1 MNVHEY
7 QAKAILARYGVPIPR
22 GVIVSAPEE
31 AAVFAR
37 SLGRPVVLKA
47 QIQAGGRGLAGGI
60 KVAADPD
67 KARRIAAELLGKRLV
82 TPQTGPQ
89 GAVIRFLLG
98 EELIEHRQEYYLGL
112 TIDRRLERVVLI
124 ASTEGGTNFENMAAG
139 SPHSIVRETLPPREG
154 LSSIPAGVIAANLG
168 LSGEARASL
177 TGIMTALGR
186 AFRDNDASLIE
197 INPLALR
204 SDGGW
209 MALDAKMVF
218 DDNALPRHP
227 ELADLR
233 DTIGEDP
240 REIEAAAAGLS
251 YIALGGDIGCM
262 VNGAGLAMA
271 TADIIRLTGG
281 QPANFLDVG
290 GGVNEDAVRRG
301 FLLLLSDPNIKS
313 VLVNIFGGIVRCDLV
328 AAGIVK
334 AVRES
339 GLRLPLV
346 IRLKGT
352 NVEDGKRL
360 LAGSG
365 IDFEAAETMDEAAAK
380 AVRAAGGERPA

>member
-1 MNVHEY
+1 
-7 QAKAILARYGVPIPR
+7 
-22 GVIVSAPEE
+22 
-31 AAVFAR
+31 
-37 SLGRPVVLKA
+37 
-47 QIQAGGRGLAGGI
+47 
-60 KVAADPD
+60 
-67 KARRIAAELLGKRLV
+67 
-82 TPQTGPQ
+82 
-89 GAVIRFLLG
+89 
-98 EELIEHRQEYYLGL
+98 
-112 TIDRRLERVVLI
+112 
-124 ASTEGGTNFENMAAG
+124 
-139 SPHSIVRETLPPREG
+139 
-154 LSSIPAGVIAANLG
+154 
-168 LSGEARASL
+168 
-177 TGIMTALGR
+177 
-186 AFRDNDASLIE
+186 
-197 INPLALR
+197 
-204 SDGGW
+204 
-209 MALDAKMVF
+209 MVF

-251 YIALGGDIGCM
+251 YIGLGGDIGCM